1 MGRRR
6 RHHRCRFLP
15 VGAVFGGLCCLMLV
29 LARLPR
35 RSMLYLLA
43 DSSLA
48 RLALAAGCHG
58 GSVIVLLW
66 RLCFVGVLLG
76 GASKSIARW
85 CFHRYCHSPGFLP
98 LDGVGWL
105 YVEPGWA
112 VGVTINFKGDRRVRQ
127 IVVCVSFTSLSPHF
141 IGWSL
146 RWRAAVERRSYEERC
161 RDALVIV

>member
-66 RLCFVGVLLG
+66 RLYFVGILLG
-76 GASKSIARW
+76 DASKSIARW
-85 CFHRYCHSPGFLP
+85 CFHRYCHSPSWVPP
-98 LDGVGWL
+98 LGWRRMAVCGAWMCCRCHHQLQRRLSCPAKLWFACPSRLLVSISLGGPSDGGRQWS
-105 YVEPGWA
+105 
-112 VGVTINFKGDRRVRQ
+112 GVAT
-127 IVVCVSFTSLSPHF
+127 
-141 IGWSL
+141 
-146 RWRAAVERRSYEERC
+146 RSG
-161 RDALVIV
+161 AGMH